1 MGSDEEFATYMAAR
15 WPALM
20 RSLIV
25 LGCSPQEAEDV
36 AQVGLARCYSSWD
49 RVQRADDMDAYVY
62 RTILNCWA
70 KSKRRRWWGEQPVDV
85 LPVRATP
92 DPADETVI
100 RHAVEQ
106 ALGQLSA
113 DHRTVL
119 VLRFV
124 ADMTEPQVAHTL
136 DIPVGTVKS
145 RVARAIARIKLDDLR
160 EETR

>member
-92 DPADETVI
+92 DPADATVT
-100 RHAVEQ
+100 RHGRAGARPAQCRPSNRAGAPLCRGHDRAAGGAHVGHSGRNCEEPRGACHRAHQ
-106 ALGQLSA
+106 AGRPA
-113 DHRTVL
+113 
-119 VLRFV
+119 
-124 ADMTEPQVAHTL
+124 
-136 DIPVGTVKS
+136 
-145 RVARAIARIKLDDLR
+145 
-160 EETR
+160 